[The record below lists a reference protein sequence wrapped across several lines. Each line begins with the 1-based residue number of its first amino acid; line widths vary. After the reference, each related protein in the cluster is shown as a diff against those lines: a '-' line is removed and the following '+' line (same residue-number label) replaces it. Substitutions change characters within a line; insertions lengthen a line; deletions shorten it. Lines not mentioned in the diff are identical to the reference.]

1 MPLLLIN
8 RIQTNTHIRAHENA
22 PFRAHTHTHTNT
34 LALIQLKFDTIVYTV
49 GLIAVKSIYF
59 FLVLLMFT

>member
-22 PFRAHTHTHTNT
+22 PFRAHTHTNT